1 MWLKWPFVY
10 SSWIRHNSSQPKQL
24 ACTWWV
30 SKLQA
35 FLGAHFRTRRNA
47 LGLWDCRGLCTRVS
61 WPHRDHKGWN
71 YPEGYRKTNAL
82 VNYCSRFAA
91 WSLSKRNRCGYL
103 CKISLSSAFLLFYFP
118 VLRVQKVI
126 FYLNCDWLHSA
137 KARWHIIVILL
148 CMNWGLSERIDLLS
162 SWEKKEPGG
171 NVALVGGI
179 SYFVVVIQ
187 RCRAELLTKRSL
199 KVGASKISALAQCPP
214 GILAGWN
221 AEQAPGWIYKGKYL
235 DKEI

>member
-1 MWLKWPFVY
+1 M
-10 SSWIRHNSSQPKQL
+10 
-24 ACTWWV
+24 
-30 SKLQA
+30 
-35 FLGAHFRTRRNA
+35 
-47 LGLWDCRGLCTRVS
+47 
-61 WPHRDHKGWN
+61 
-71 YPEGYRKTNAL
+71 
-82 VNYCSRFAA
+82 
-91 WSLSKRNRCGYL
+91 
-103 CKISLSSAFLLFYFP
+103 
-118 VLRVQKVI
+118 QKVI

-137 KARWHIIVILL
+137 KAQWHIIVILL

-221 AEQAPGWIYKGKYL
+221 AENKLLGEFIKANIWTKKFNESLWGLLNEVCGGLKGL
-235 DKEI
+235 LNMLVPKELCLSLPLFSSCASSLHNGAKPLCKFGLTNPKSAVPRGKCEWEGSVSLRWDLHPAAYCEQTTVE